1 MCCNV
6 ACKTGLCYDCLAS
19 LAEFQGTL
27 ISHHYLCYA
36 PNTVDDILHDPS
48 AYTTIWIPLEE
59 TCYSQGQCSA
69 ASPGPAL
76 VAAAAVATPFQPS
89 E

>member
-36 PNTVDDILHDPS
+36 PNTVDDTLHDPS